1 MDIEEIRKWHKAF
14 KQDNELFE
22 IRVLGDRTWSGYFY
36 DVEMVIKKLEPFDN
50 ANIYYSVNEVKKACA
65 SREQFDCF
73 KQVKGTA
80 TSEQDIKH
88 RWWLPIDIDCER
100 PSGVSSTDEEKSFA
114 HKKAQDVFRFLR
126 ENDFSEPIVCD
137 SSSGYH
143 LFYPIDMDNDS
154 ESKQAIKAFLETLS
168 NHFSDDKV
176 KIDVVLHDANRII
189 RLPGTFGRKGRST
202 SERPHRMAKI
212 LSVPNDMTR
221 MLVDKIK
228 SFNEQYQVK
237 IEQPIRYNNY
247 GSQEKFNLHE
257 FIQKYGI
264 KVSKEITLSGGGTKY
279 LLEEC
284 PFDSSHKS
292 PDSALFELPNGAFA
306 FKCYHNSCSQY
317 DWRAF
322 RLHFDPHAYDHENE
336 SRPQPQ
342 YRQYIPQVPQK
353 PKYEIKEE
361 IPELGDK
368 WMSLSKIQ
376 KIDLSKIENVKTG
389 FVELDRN
396 IVGLNMTEVTLLS
409 GSNSSG
415 KSSWLNT
422 LLLNI
427 INQGEKF
434 ALWSGELPPTILKS
448 WIQMT
453 AAGKRFL
460 RPSNYGDGK
469 YYVPNNI
476 SEKID
481 NWLDGKFFLYNNEYG
496 SKWNQIF
503 NDMNLLMNAG
513 VKVFALDNLMSLD
526 IDLLEGDKNGKQRE
540 LMLQIKEFAKKNKVH
555 IILVAHPRKTIAFLR
570 KTDISGSSDITNIVD
585 NCFIIHRVNN
595 DFFKT
600 GGEFFGKAEIQR
612 FQGYGNVLEVCKNR
626 MWGVVDLLVGM
637 HYEIESRR
645 FKNTENEIVRYGWEE
660 NMDGQ
665 NRIFPEE
672 EEQSDEALPFRMDD
686 DEAPF

>member
-453 AAGKRFL
+453 AAWKRFL

-672 EEQSDEALPFRMDD
+672 EEQSDETLPFRMDD

>member
-665 NRIFPEE
+665 NRTFPEE

>member
-600 GGEFFGKAEIQR
+600 GGEFFGKVEIQR